1 MKSIFVTLSK
11 MKINNE
17 KTHVDFEK
25 ILSETVKM
33 ELNAL
38 KQKYYLSIYKAQRD
52 VRRMLRASRERIERA
67 AVVLMKISWKTAKI

>member
-1 MKSIFVTLSK
+1 

-17 KTHVDFEK
+17 KIHVDFDK

-33 ELNAL
+33 ELNVL